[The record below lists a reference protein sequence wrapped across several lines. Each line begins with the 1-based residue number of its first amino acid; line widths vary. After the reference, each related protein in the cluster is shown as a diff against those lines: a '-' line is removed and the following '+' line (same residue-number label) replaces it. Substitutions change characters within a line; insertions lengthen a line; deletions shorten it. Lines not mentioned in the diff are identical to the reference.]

1 MPLTKKIED
10 KLALLPDG
18 PGCYLMKDGEGNIL
32 YVGKAKVLKNRVR
45 SYFHG
50 EHNHKT
56 TKLVENI
63 QDFEFIRTWT
73 EKDALLLEINLIKK
87 HHPPFNIVFM
97 DDKMYPYIEVTKGPH
112 FAIRI
117 SRKASNKDSD
127 IFGPYPLSTYAYDA
141 VKLLNQ
147 LFLSQKC
154 KTPKKA
160 PCLYYHMHQCRGF
173 CFQPIDEKAALED
186 REKIIRFLKG
196 SRGEIKAELEA
207 KMQEA
212 SEKMEFERAGEI
224 LQQIKAIEHIQQ
236 KQAIDFDPHQSFDA
250 FGWFADK
257 GYISIQGLFVREGK
271 LLERNM
277 SISPLYDDP
286 QEVFLSY
293 LVQYYKDSYQNDK
306 LPKTIYVPQQTDIVL
321 LKETFPTHFVIPK
334 QGEKLKLLKLAQEN
348 AKEAHRQKFQLA
360 YRHDQDLQAANAHL
374 STIFHKPIHTI
385 ELIDNSHLAGTNN
398 VSALVS
404 FKEGKPFKAGYR
416 HYKLSNYRSDT
427 DTMKEVLFSRYGK
440 SSARPLP
447 DLFLVDGGIPQV
459 KAALEVRDA
468 LGIPLTIAGLVKDD
482 HHTTRALIN
491 EQLEEVPLEKT
502 DPLFFLLTRMQDEVH
517 RFAITYHQKLR
528 SQGMTKSLLDDIPGL
543 GPVRKAKLRK
553 AYPSLKK
560 LKEASLEELSA
571 LIPEKIAVLVYQ
583 RLQETKI
590 VCPLK
595 NEVKE
600 KVLNRA

>member
-1 MPLTKKIED
+1 MPLTKEIED

-97 DDKMYPYIEVTKGPH
+97 DDKMYPYIEVTKGPD
-112 FAIRI
+112 FAVRI
-117 SRKASNKDSD
+117 IRKAYNKDSD

-147 LFLSQKC
+147 LFPSRKC
-154 KTPKKA
+154 RTPKKA
-160 PCLYYHMHQCRGF
+160 PCLYYHMHQCRGV

-196 SRGEIKAELEA
+196 SRGEIKAELET

-212 SEKMEFERAGEI
+212 SEKLEFERAGEI

-250 FGWFADK
+250 FGWYADK

-277 SISPLYDDP
+277 SISPIYDDP

-306 LPKTIYVPQQTDIVL
+306 LPKTIYVPQKTDIDL
-321 LKETFPTHFVIPK
+321 LKETFATNFVIPK
-334 QGEKLKLLKLAQEN
+334 QGERLKLLKLAQEN
-348 AKEAHRQKFQLA
+348 AKEAHHQKFQLA
-360 YRHDQDLQAANAHL
+360 YRRDQDLQMANEHL
-374 STIFHKPIHTI
+374 SNLFHKPIHMV

-404 FKEGKPFKAGYR
+404 FKDGKPFKAGYR

-427 DTMKEVLFSRYGK
+427 DTMKEVLTSRYGK
-440 SSARPLP
+440 SSKTARPLP

-459 KAALEVRDA
+459 KAALEIRNA
-468 LGIPLTIAGLVKDD
+468 LQLPLTIAGLVKDE

-491 EQLEEVPLEKT
+491 EALEEVPLEKT

-517 RFAITYHQKLR
+517 RFAISYHQKLR
-528 SQGMTKSLLDDIPGL
+528 NQGMTKSVLDDIPGL

-560 LKEASLEELSA
+560 LKEASVEDLSTLLPA
-571 LIPEKIAVLVYQ
+571 SIATLVYK
-583 RLQETKI
+583 RLQDQENLAKKAKTKKDSI
-590 VCPLK
+590 
-595 NEVKE
+595 
-600 KVLNRA
+600 

>member
-1 MPLTKKIED
+1 MPLTKEIEQ

-32 YVGKAKVLKNRVR
+32 YVGKAKILKNRVR

-97 DDKMYPYIEVTKGPH
+97 DDKMYPYIEVTRGAD

-117 SRKASNKDSD
+117 TRKATNKDSA
-127 IFGPYPLSTYAYDA
+127 IFGPYPVSTYAYDA

-147 LFLSQKC
+147 LFPSRKC
-154 KTPKKA
+154 RKPKNA

-173 CFQPIDEKAALED
+173 CFQEVDTQAALED
-186 REKIIRFLKG
+186 REKVIRFLKG
-196 SRGEIKAELEA
+196 SRGEIKAELEE

-224 LQQIKAIEHIQQ
+224 LKQIKAIEHIQQ
-236 KQAIDFDPHQSFDA
+236 KQAIDFEAHQSFDA
-250 FGWFADK
+250 FGFYADK

-277 SISPLYDDP
+277 SISPIYEDP
-286 QEVFLSY
+286 EEVFLTY

-306 LPKTIYVPQQTDIVL
+306 LPKTIYVPQGTDIEL
-321 LKETFPTHFVIPK
+321 LQETLDTHFQIPK
-334 QGEKLKLLKLAQEN
+334 QGERLKLLQLAQEN
-348 AKEAHRQKFQLA
+348 AKEAHNQKFQLA
-360 YRHDQDLQAANAHL
+360 YRRDQDLQAANEKL
-374 STIFHKPIHTI
+374 SEIFQKPIHMV
-385 ELIDNSHLAGTNN
+385 ELIDNSHLTGSYN

-404 FKEGKPFKAGYR
+404 FKEGKPFKSGYR
-416 HYKLSNYRSDT
+416 HYNLSDHYRSDI
-427 DTMKEVLFSRYGK
+427 DTMKEVLKARYGK
-440 SSARPLP
+440 ATSRPLP
-447 DLFLVDGGIPQV
+447 DLLIVDGGLPQV
-459 KAALEVRDA
+459 QAALEVKRE
-468 LGIPLTIAGLVKDD
+468 LNIPLSIAGLVKDD
-482 HHTTRALIN
+482 HHSTRAFIN
-491 EQLEEVPLEKT
+491 EDLQEVPLDKT
-502 DPLFFLLTRMQDEVH
+502 DPLFFLLARMQDEVH

-528 SQGMTKSLLDDIPGL
+528 NKGMTKSLLDDIPGL
-543 GPVRKAKLRK
+543 GPARKAKLRK

-560 LKEASLEELSA
+560 MKKASVEELSA
-571 LIPEKIAVLVYQ
+571 LVPESVAKALYEKL
-583 RLQETKI
+583 REQEIRKRQNAL
-590 VCPLK
+590 P
-595 NEVKE
+595 KE
-600 KVLNRA
+600 EG

>member
-1 MPLTKKIED
+1 MPLTKEIED

-97 DDKMYPYIEVTKGPH
+97 DDKMYPYIEVTKGPD
-112 FAIRI
+112 FAVRI
-117 SRKASNKDSD
+117 IRKAYNKDSD

-147 LFLSQKC
+147 LFPSRKC
-154 KTPKKA
+154 RTPKKA
-160 PCLYYHMHQCRGF
+160 PCLYYHMHQCRGV

-196 SRGEIKAELEA
+196 SRGEIKAELET

-212 SEKMEFERAGEI
+212 SEKLEFERAGEI

-236 KQAIDFDPHQSFDA
+236 KQAIDFEPHQSFDA
-250 FGWFADK
+250 FGWYADK

-277 SISPLYDDP
+277 SISPIYDDP

-306 LPKTIYVPQQTDIVL
+306 LPKTIYVPQETDIDL
-321 LKETFPTHFVIPK
+321 LKETFATNFVIPK
-334 QGEKLKLLKLAQEN
+334 QGERLKLLKLAQEN
-348 AKEAHRQKFQLA
+348 AKEAHHQKFQLA
-360 YRHDQDLQAANAHL
+360 YRRDQDLQMANEHL
-374 STIFHKPIHTI
+374 SNIFHKPIHMV

-404 FKEGKPFKAGYR
+404 FKDGKPFKAGYR

-427 DTMKEVLFSRYGK
+427 DTMKEVLTSRYGK
-440 SSARPLP
+440 SSKTARPLP

-459 KAALEVRDA
+459 KAALEIRNA
-468 LGIPLTIAGLVKDD
+468 LQLPLTIAGLVKDE

-491 EQLEEVPLEKT
+491 EELEEVPLEKT

-517 RFAITYHQKLR
+517 RFAISYHQKLR
-528 SQGMTKSLLDDIPGL
+528 NQGMTKSVLDDIPGL

-560 LKEASLEELSA
+560 LKEASVEDLSTLLPA
-571 LIPEKIAVLVYQ
+571 SIATLVYK
-583 RLQETKI
+583 RLQDQENLSK
-590 VCPLK
+590 K
-595 NEVKE
+595 AKSKKE
-600 KVLNRA
+600 SI

>member
-1 MPLTKKIED
+1 MPLTKEIED

-97 DDKMYPYIEVTKGPH
+97 DDKMYPYIEVTKGPN
-112 FAIRI
+112 FAVRI
-117 SRKASNKDSD
+117 IRKASSKDSD

-147 LFLSQKC
+147 LFPSRKC
-154 KTPKKA
+154 RTPKKA

-173 CFQPIDEKAALED
+173 CFQSIDEKAALED

-306 LPKTIYVPQQTDIVL
+306 LPKTIYVPEGTDSAL
-321 LKETFPTHFVIPK
+321 LKETFSVNFVTPK
-334 QGEKLKLLKLAQEN
+334 QGERLKLLKLAQEN
-348 AKEAHRQKFQLA
+348 AKEAHHQKFQLA
-360 YRHDQDLQAANAHL
+360 YRRDQDLQAANEHL
-374 STIFHKPIHTI
+374 SNLFHKPIHTI
-385 ELIDNSHLAGTNN
+385 ELIDNSHLAGTHN

-404 FKEGKPFKAGYR
+404 FKDGKPFKAGYR
-416 HYKLSNYRSDT
+416 HYKLSQYRSDT

-440 SSARPLP
+440 TSKTARPLP
-447 DLFLVDGGIPQV
+447 DLFIVDGGIPQV
-459 KAALEVRDA
+459 KAALEVREA
-468 LGIPLTIAGLVKDD
+468 LGIPLSIAGLVKDD
-482 HHTTRALIN
+482 HHTTRAFIN
-491 EQLEEVPLEKT
+491 ENLEEVPLEKT

-528 SQGMTKSLLDDIPGL
+528 TQGMTKSVLDDIPGL

-560 LKEASLEELSA
+560 MKTASLEELSA
-571 LIPEKIAVLVYQ
+571 LIPPKTAVLVYE
-583 RLQETKI
+583 RLQEQGLKSKTK
-590 VCPLK
+590 
-595 NEVKE
+595 
-600 KVLNRA
+600 